1 MSFTMINC
9 FSLYWIGCSIYRYLF
24 RSKYSRTVIKMQE
37 IKRKGWEYGKK
48 QKIDYFYGQWGYHF
62 R

>member
-1 MSFTMINC
+1 MLKKSLIDEINNE
-9 FSLYWIGCSIYRYLF
+9 FDEL
-24 RSKYSRTVIKMQE
+24 IKMQE